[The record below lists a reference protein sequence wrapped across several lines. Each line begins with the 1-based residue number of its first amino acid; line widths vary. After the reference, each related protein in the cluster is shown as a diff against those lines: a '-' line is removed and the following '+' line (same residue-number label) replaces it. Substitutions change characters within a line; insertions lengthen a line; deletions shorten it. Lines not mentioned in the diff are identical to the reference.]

1 MTLLIWTQIQC
12 TIGRLSRHN
21 LLQNLWISRSL
32 KAQAPIEIHLAD
44 VAKGLFENRGGWL
57 SLFSFVVIN
66 LEFRDPASRSLG
78 HDELK
83 EWEFRS

>member
-12 TIGRLSRHN
+12 TTGHLSQHN

-32 KAQAPIEIHLAD
+32 KAQAPIKKHSAD
-44 VAKGLFENRGGWL
+44 VAKGLFETRGGWL
-57 SLFSFVVIN
+57 SLSSFVVIN

-78 HDELK
+78 HNE
-83 EWEFRS
+83 